1 MKIKLKAEMID
12 GKGKVITQE
21 IETEVPE
28 VKEFGNPE
36 NFYDIFDRFERP
48 VIEAGNQIKT
58 KMAETYLEEAVKASK
73 KGAEQE
79 TVKLKEKS
87 EESK

>member
-12 GKGKVITQE
+12 EKGKVITQE